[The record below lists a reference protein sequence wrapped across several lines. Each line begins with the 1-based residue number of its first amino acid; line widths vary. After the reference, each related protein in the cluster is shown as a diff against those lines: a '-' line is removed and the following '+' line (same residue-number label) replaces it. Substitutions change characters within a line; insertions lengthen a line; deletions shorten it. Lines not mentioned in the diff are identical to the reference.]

1 MIVIAK
7 LNVLAVGVKQ
17 VVEGIEQLGV
27 RVISLQNGQQAI
39 RSFKSERIDS
49 VVSHWHL
56 EDMPD
61 GEFLKRLRG
70 IKPYMPTIALVQ
82 ADNLQQEIAARSL
95 GVTAVIPDDSTEE
108 YLRQVV
114 CHVLSIDEN
123 AIERLYAVSE
133 V

>member
-17 VVEGIEQLGV
+17 AEVIEQLGV

-39 RSFKSERIDS
+39 SSFKSEQIDS

-61 GEFLKRLRG
+61 GEFLKRLRA
-70 IKPYMPTIALVQ
+70 IRPYMPTIALVQ
-82 ADNLQQEIAARSL
+82 AGNLQQEIAARSL

-108 YLRQVV
+108 YFRQVV
-114 CHVLSIDEN
+114 CQVLGINEN

>member
-17 VVEGIEQLGV
+17 AEAIEQLGV

-39 RSFKSERIDS
+39 SSFKSEQIDS

-61 GEFLKRLRG
+61 GEFLKRLRA
-70 IKPYMPTIALVQ
+70 IRPYMPTIALVQ
-82 ADNLQQEIAARSL
+82 AGNLQQEIAARSL

-108 YLRQVV
+108 YFRQVV
-114 CHVLSIDEN
+114 CQVLGINEN